1 MVWWPKMM
9 SKHYPTG
16 IFLHLKLI
24 TMLYV
29 NYIFI
34 FFNFKRKFLYNKSL
48 DDTEHYM
55 NTIQCSHQG
64 TLTFYSTLE
73 N

>member
-1 MVWWPKMM
+1 M
-9 SKHYPTG
+9 S
-16 IFLHLKLI
+16 I
-24 TMLYV
+24 TSQ
-29 NYIFI
+29 FI
-34 FFNFKRKFLYNKSL
+34 FFLNFKIKFAYNKSL

-55 NTIQCSHQG
+55 DTVRCSHQG